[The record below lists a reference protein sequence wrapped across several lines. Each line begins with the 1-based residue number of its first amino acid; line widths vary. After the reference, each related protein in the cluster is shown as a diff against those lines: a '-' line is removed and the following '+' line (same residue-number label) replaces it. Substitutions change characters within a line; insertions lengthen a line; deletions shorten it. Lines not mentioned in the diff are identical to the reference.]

1 MKTAIKLYLQI
12 QYSISHISRDYL
24 QHYYNDI
31 RISHSVRLD
40 IKYKG
45 NAKSSNKNY
54 IKAIITSN
62 KNPNLLLSI
71 DRMTKYTYI
80 VILNDTQLMLHK
92 KNVVNEKKSIC
103 ISANF
108 RLQIRI
114 LPPKH

>member
-62 KNPNLLLSI
+62 KNANLTNELKNTELAPIGDS
-71 DRMTKYTYI
+71 
-80 VILNDTQLMLHK
+80 NDTQ
-92 KNVVNEKKSIC
+92 
-103 ISANF
+103 
-108 RLQIRI
+108 
-114 LPPKH
+114 